1 MEEAPCIMFET
12 PKNDEKN
19 IFNKE
24 ILYNEISYTFSI
36 NKFNEDKLKFI
47 ILNKKSKDTKKY
59 YNIFSLDD
67 FKKMNKYFKMFDD
80 LNELENDLIN
90 TIKENN
96 IEIKN
101 IIEKEILIN
110 IKVFARNNNI
120 VTIKL
125 KQAEINEKD
134 KINILFQKIEELEK
148 NNEIKDKKIVELEN
162 KISNISKII
171 DDKNKKILSLEKEIS
186 ETKSNLN
193 KFIEEINKKF
203 TKLES
208 KSDDFIYENILANS
222 NIFQNKDDIQLLLN
236 NISNIPK
243 NLKLLY
249 NSKIEGENVEKL
261 IDTYT
266 DRNDLIILVKTDN
279 SKRFGGYAHECF
291 KKNNFSKSDKKAF
304 LFNLDKK
311 KIYRS
316 RGDTFTI
323 WRGGNT
329 QDSINFGAGTDLKIY
344 HKFLSSSNKTFQ
356 IDFRDYDYDN
366 ETYALNGKE
375 DFNIAFLEIYQ
386 AS

>member
-1 MEEAPCIMFET
+1 
-12 PKNDEKN
+12 
-19 IFNKE
+19 
-24 ILYNEISYTFSI
+24 
-36 NKFNEDKLKFI
+36 
-47 ILNKKSKDTKKY
+47 
-59 YNIFSLDD
+59 
-67 FKKMNKYFKMFDD
+67 MNKYFKMFDD

-96 IEIKN
+96 IEITN

-110 IKVFARNNNI
+110 LKVFARNNNI

-148 NNEIKDKKIVELEN
+148 NNEIKVKKIVELEN

-208 KSDDFIYENILANS
+208 KSNVPIYENILVNS
-222 NIFQNKDDIQLLLN
+222 NIFQKKEDIQLLLN

-266 DRNDLIILVKTDN
+266 DKNDLIILVKTDN

-323 WRGGNT
+323 WRGSNT
-329 QDSINFGAGTDLKIY
+329 QDSKNFGTGTDLKIY

-386 AS
+386 VS

>member
-19 IFNKE
+19 IFNTE

-47 ILNKKSKDTKKY
+47 ILNKKSKETKKY

-96 IEIKN
+96 IEITN

-203 TKLES
+203 TKFES
-208 KSDDFIYENILANS
+208 KSNVPIYENILVNS
-222 NIFQNKDDIQLLLN
+222 NIFQKKEDIQLLLN

-249 NSKIEGENVEKL
+249 NSKIVGENVEKL

-266 DRNDLIILVKTDN
+266 DKNDLIILVKTDK

-291 KKNNFSKSDKKAF
+291 KKNNFSKSDKQAY

-311 KIYRS
+311 KFFNEFWS
-316 RGDTFTI
+316 R
-323 WRGGNT
+323 N
-329 QDSINFGAGTDLKIY
+329 
-344 HKFLSSSNKTFQ
+344 
-356 IDFRDYDYDN
+356 
-366 ETYALNGKE
+366 
-375 DFNIAFLEIYQ
+375 
-386 AS
+386 

>member
-19 IFNKE
+19 IFNTE

-96 IEIKN
+96 IEITN

-110 IKVFARNNNI
+110 LKVFARNNNI

-148 NNEIKDKKIVELEN
+148 DNEIKDKKIVELEN

-203 TKLES
+203 TKFES
-208 KSDDFIYENILANS
+208 KSDDLIFENILANS
-222 NIFQNKDDIQLLLN
+222 NIFQKKEDIQLLLN

-249 NSKIEGENVEKL
+249 NSKIVGENVEKL

-266 DRNDLIILVKTDN
+266 DKNDLIILVKTDK

-304 LFNLDKK
+304 LFNLDK
-311 KIYRS
+311 
-316 RGDTFTI
+316 
-323 WRGGNT
+323 N
-329 QDSINFGAGTDLKIY
+329 
-344 HKFLSSSNKTFQ
+344 KFIDQEEILSLYGEEVTLRIQ
-356 IDFRDYDYDN
+356 
-366 ETYALNGKE
+366 
-375 DFNIAFLEIYQ
+375 
-386 AS
+386 

>member
-19 IFNKE
+19 IFNTE

-47 ILNKKSKDTKKY
+47 ILNKNSKDTKKY

-96 IEIKN
+96 IEITN

-110 IKVFARNNNI
+110 IKVLARNNNI

-148 NNEIKDKKIVELEN
+148 DNEIKDKKIIELEN

-186 ETKSNLN
+186 GTKSNLN

-203 TKLES
+203 TKLEL
-208 KSDDFIYENILANS
+208 KSNDLIYENILANS
-222 NIFQNKDDIQLLLN
+222 NIFQKKEDIQSLLN
-236 NISNIPK
+236 NMSNIPK

-261 IDTYT
+261 IDTYC
-266 DRNDLIILVKTDN
+266 N
-279 SKRFGGYAHECF
+279 SEKYV
-291 KKNNFSKSDKKAF
+291 
-304 LFNLDKK
+304 
-311 KIYRS
+311 
-316 RGDTFTI
+316 
-323 WRGGNT
+323 
-329 QDSINFGAGTDLKIY
+329 
-344 HKFLSSSNKTFQ
+344 
-356 IDFRDYDYDN
+356 
-366 ETYALNGKE
+366 LNGKE
-375 DFNIAFLEIYQ
+375 DFRIIFLEIYQ
-386 AS
+386 VS